1 MLTRTAVLAMLVTV
15 LGSAGSY
22 PAPGRACSSYLVED
36 QGYRLLVD
44 CGNGSVAN
52 LLQRVRADSIAA
64 VVITH
69 RHVDHMADLVGLYHL
84 LRFHG
89 GRKERLPVYAP
100 SAVLEVMEALLPGD
114 DALHDVCRFETVHA
128 GHRLSLGPLDVSLF
142 AADHPVETVAMR
154 VESAGGRLAYSAD
167 SGPTPELAR
176 CAAGADLFLCESTWA
191 VPIAGRPAH
200 LHLDAREAGEIAA
213 HAGVGSLVLTH
224 VAYPGT
230 GARAVREARATF
242 GGTIIEACDLHDH
255 VVGSLPPPRA
265 FPRD

>member
-1 MLTRTAVLAMLVTV
+1 MRLTV

-22 PAPGRACSSYLVED
+22 PAPGRACSSYMVED

-44 CGNGSVAN
+44 CGNGSLAN
-52 LLQRVRADSIAA
+52 LMLRVRVDSIAA
-64 VVITH
+64 AVITH

-89 GRKERLPVYAP
+89 EREERLPVYAP
-100 SAVLEVMEALLPGD
+100 PDVLEVMEALLPGD
-114 DALHDVCRFETVHA
+114 DALHDVCQFETVHA
-128 GHRLSLGPLDVSLF
+128 GDRLSLGPLDVSLF

-154 VESAGGRLAYSAD
+154 VESTGVRLAYSAD

-191 VPIAGRPAH
+191 VPIGSRPAH
-200 LHLDAREAGEIAA
+200 LHLDAREAGEIATN
-213 HAGVGSLVLTH
+213 AGVGSLVLTH

-230 GARAVREARATF
+230 GARAVLEARATF
-242 GGTIIEACDLHDH
+242 GGTVIEACDLDDH
-255 VVGSLPPPRA
+255 VVGSPFRPQAAPEA
-265 FPRD
+265 GTPGA